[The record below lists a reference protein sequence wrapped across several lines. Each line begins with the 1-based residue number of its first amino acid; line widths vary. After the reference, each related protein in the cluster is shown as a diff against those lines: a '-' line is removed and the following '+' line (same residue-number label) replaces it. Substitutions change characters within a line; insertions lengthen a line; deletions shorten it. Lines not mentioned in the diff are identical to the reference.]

1 MNYEKFLWTTASAL
15 LYRPFVIFRFKCNMK
30 QKYKLL
36 AFVTLLGLL
45 MITLYIAMFASY
57 KPLILKLSFN
67 SITIKK
73 SQLGFSLSKNVT
85 TKKTLTLRKELRS
98 ATVSFSPSKWNLIIK
113 LFPETGLANRLFMYP
128 SALGIALEN
137 NRTLE
142 VYPPIPEMQTSL
154 SISSPWISS
163 FKEDQYPELKYK
175 KCCCYY
181 PESQHLEKKNLSLSG
196 YLASW
201 KYFHKYRDIIVR
213 EFQFNQ
219 SIREHTNNF
228 LSQIKSSNSSTMLI
242 GVHIRRGDFLVQAH
256 VDMGYTV
263 ATEDYVK
270 KAVQYFQDKFNC
282 IFVIAT
288 NDRTW
293 AESVFSNLVNIE
305 YVFTG
310 IDSPY
315 IDISIISSCD
325 HVITTTGT
333 FGWWIGYLSKGTVLY
348 YKKFPK
354 EGSWLKTTQFCNM
367 RSYFFPQWF
376 GLS

>member
-1 MNYEKFLWTTASAL
+1 
-15 LYRPFVIFRFKCNMK
+15 
-30 QKYKLL
+30 
-36 AFVTLLGLL
+36 
-45 MITLYIAMFASY
+45 MFASY

-67 SITIKK
+67 SITIKE
-73 SQLGFSLSKNVT
+73 SQLGFSLSKNAT
-85 TKKTLTLRKELRS
+85 TKKALTLRKELRS

-113 LFPETGLANRLFMYP
+113 LIPETGLANRLFMYA

-154 SISSPWISS
+154 SISSLWISS
-163 FKEDQYPELKYK
+163 FKGDQYPELKYE

-181 PESQHLEKKNLSLSG
+181 PESQHLEKKNLALSG
-196 YLASW
+196 YLVSW

-270 KAVQYFQDKFNC
+270 KAVRYFQDKFNC

-293 AESVFSNLVNIE
+293 AGV
-305 YVFTG
+305 
-310 IDSPY
+310 
-315 IDISIISSCD
+315 SIFQSCQ
-325 HVITTTGT
+325 
-333 FGWWIGYLSKGTVLY
+333 Y
-348 YKKFPK
+348 
-354 EGSWLKTTQFCNM
+354 
-367 RSYFFPQWF
+367 
-376 GLS
+376 

>member
-1 MNYEKFLWTTASAL
+1 
-15 LYRPFVIFRFKCNMK
+15 
-30 QKYKLL
+30 
-36 AFVTLLGLL
+36 
-45 MITLYIAMFASY
+45 MFASY

-98 ATVSFSPSKWNLIIK
+98 TTVSFSPSKWNLIIK
-113 LFPETGLANRLFMYP
+113 LIPETGLANRLFMYA

-154 SISSPWISS
+154 SISSLWISS
-163 FKEDQYPELKYK
+163 FKEDQYSELKYE

-196 YLASW
+196 YLVSW

-219 SIREHTNNF
+219 SIREHTNYF

-242 GVHIRRGDFLVQAH
+242 GVHIRRGDYLVQAH

-270 KAVQYFQDKFNC
+270 KAVRYFQDKFNC

-293 AESVFSNLVNIE
+293 AESVFSKLVNIE

-310 IDSPY
+310 INSPY

-333 FGWWIGYLSKGTVLY
+333 FGWWIGYLSKGTILY

-354 EGSWLKTTQFCNM
+354 
-367 RSYFFPQWF
+367 
-376 GLS
+376 

>member
-1 MNYEKFLWTTASAL
+1 
-15 LYRPFVIFRFKCNMK
+15 
-30 QKYKLL
+30 
-36 AFVTLLGLL
+36 
-45 MITLYIAMFASY
+45 MFASY

-67 SITIKK
+67 SITIKE
-73 SQLGFSLSKNVT
+73 SQLGFSLSKNAT
-85 TKKTLTLRKELRS
+85 TKKALTLRKELRS

-113 LFPETGLANRLFMYP
+113 LIPETGLANRLFMYA

-154 SISSPWISS
+154 SISSLWISS
-163 FKEDQYPELKYK
+163 FKGDQYPELKYE

-181 PESQHLEKKNLSLSG
+181 PESQHLEKKNLALSG
-196 YLASW
+196 YLVSW

-263 ATEDYVK
+263 VTEDYVK
-270 KAVQYFQDKFNC
+270 KAVRYFQDKFNC

-310 IDSPY
+310 ISSPY

-333 FGWWIGYLSKGTVLY
+333 FSWWIGYLSKGTVLY

>member
-1 MNYEKFLWTTASAL
+1 
-15 LYRPFVIFRFKCNMK
+15 
-30 QKYKLL
+30 
-36 AFVTLLGLL
+36 
-45 MITLYIAMFASY
+45 MFASY

-98 ATVSFSPSKWNLIIK
+98 TTVSFSPSKWNLIIK
-113 LFPETGLANRLFMYP
+113 LIPETGLANRLFMYA

-154 SISSPWISS
+154 SISSLWISS
-163 FKEDQYPELKYK
+163 FKEDQYSELKYE

-196 YLASW
+196 YLVSW

-219 SIREHTNNF
+219 SIREHTNYF

-242 GVHIRRGDFLVQAH
+242 GVHIRRGDYLVQAH

-270 KAVQYFQDKFNC
+270 KAVRYFQDKFNC

-293 AESVFSNLVNIE
+293 AESVFSKLVNIE

-310 IDSPY
+310 INSPY

-333 FGWWIGYLSKGTVLY
+333 FGWWIGYLSKGTILY